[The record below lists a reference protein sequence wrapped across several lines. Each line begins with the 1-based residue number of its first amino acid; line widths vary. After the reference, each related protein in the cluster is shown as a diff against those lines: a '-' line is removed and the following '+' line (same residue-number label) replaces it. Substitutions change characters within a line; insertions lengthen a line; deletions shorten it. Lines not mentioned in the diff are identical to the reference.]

1 METVALNSAQTT
13 AGTTRRDRGLAG
25 LKSEDFFKILVSEL
39 QSQDPLQPA
48 ETSDMINQVSQIR
61 SIELSGALND
71 TLDTFA
77 QQQRSSGIADFLGKY
92 VTAERTMPDGSKQ
105 PISGVVTGV
114 RIAGDGAAVLELD
127 TGESVR
133 MDEVTHVTTLEQAES
148 MKADAGGE
156 STSGESTSTP
166 ASGGSTAAS
175 GDEPAAKQQN
185 QSRGKDASLWP
196 SWLTLDWKLG

>member
-1 METVALNSAQTT
+1 METLALDAAQSNTT
-13 AGTTRRDRGLAG
+13 ARRDRGLAG

-92 VTAERTMPDGSKQ
+92 VTAERTLPDGSRQ

-114 RIAGDGAAVLELD
+114 RIADNGSAMLELD
-127 TGESVR
+127 TGDSVR
-133 MDEVTHVTTLEQAES
+133 MNEVTHVTTLEQAEAE
-148 MKADAGGE
+148 KTAAENQTENPGG
-156 STSGESTSTP
+156 TAAPGSGESS
-166 ASGGSTAAS
+166 AAG

-196 SWLTLDWKLG
+196 SWLTQH

>member
-1 METVALNSAQTT
+1 METLAASDALTHAAASAQ
-13 AGTTRRDRGLAG
+13 RDRGLAG

-61 SIELSGALND
+61 SIELSGTLND

-77 QQQRSSGIADFLGKY
+77 RQQRSSGIAEFLGKY
-92 VTAERTMPDGSKQ
+92 VTAARQMPDGSTE
-105 PISGVVTGV
+105 PIAGLVTGV
-114 RIAGDGAAVLELD
+114 RIADDGSAVLELD

-133 MDEVTHVTTLEQAES
+133 MSEIVHVTTLEQA
-148 MKADAGGE
+148 DAQK
-156 STSGESTSTP
+156 
-166 ASGGSTAAS
+166 TAAQAPGNAAPAEAPSEPDGS
-175 GDEPAAKQQN
+175 GAEATAKQQN
-185 QSRGKDASLWP
+185 QSRGKDAPPWP